1 MLEEDF
7 LKAIVKGDS
16 QRVVRLLGQITNTG
30 PLKVSF
36 RAAFLLY
43 NFLFPFLPSFLQQ
56 GSRSEA
62 RIYETI

>member
-30 PLKVSF
+30 PLKDGRNALHLAAQYGNSDIVSV
-36 RAAFLLY
+36 LLLSGLY
-43 NFLFPFLPSFLQQ
+43 DCNTPDS
-56 GSRSEA
+56 
-62 RIYETI
+62 